1 MVFPIVMYGCES
13 WNIKNAV
20 SYQCVVY
27 GRICVCLCVPPQS
40 HLSPVTLQTVSLSVF
55 SVREIFPGE
64 NTGFFTAELQGK
76 PLTEGYQVLNIKQGC
91 KLIDSIKT

>member
-1 MVFPIVMYGCES
+1 M
-13 WNIKNAV
+13 
-20 SYQCVVY
+20 
-27 GRICVCLCVPPQS
+27 CLCVPPQS